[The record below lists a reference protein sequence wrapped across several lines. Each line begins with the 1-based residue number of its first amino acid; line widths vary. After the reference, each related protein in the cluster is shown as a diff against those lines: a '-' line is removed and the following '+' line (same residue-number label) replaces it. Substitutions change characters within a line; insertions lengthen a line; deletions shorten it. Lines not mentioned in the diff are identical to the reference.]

1 MQHILYALHCRRK
14 TNIIIKYVIIGEI
27 DQPLDELTSPGAQL
41 NHLHC
46 QFLPAQSHTV
56 VQICNCILLFSTLT
70 YSQCINITSFLSI
83 LLLLP
88 FLI

>member
-1 MQHILYALHCRRK
+1 M
-14 TNIIIKYVIIGEI
+14 NGEI

-56 VQICNCILLFSTLT
+56 GQICNFILLFSTQT
-70 YSQCINITSFLSI
+70 YSAVNKQY
-83 LLLLP
+83 
-88 FLI
+88 